1 VVTFDIEN
9 KEQFNKL
16 LDKVSKLGSNRFI
29 MGEMARIVKKFN
41 KANFTL
47 KGSGQYE
54 PLSAKYL
61 KRKKR
66 FKPAAPIL
74 VYSGDL
80 RDSIGGSTSKSIL
93 KLTAFSATIG
103 TKLSYAKYLDTG
115 TENEDGTVKMPARP
129 PLFLTDKMVEQMI
142 KIYDKNIARGLR
154 TVWAR

>member
-1 VVTFDIEN
+1 MVTFSIKN

-47 KGSGQYE
+47 KGSGQYK
-54 PLSAKYL
+54 PLNDAYSEI
-61 KRKKR
+61 KKR
-66 FKPAAPIL
+66 FKPSAPIL

-80 RDSIGGSTSKSIL
+80 RDSIGGITSKSIL

-103 TKLSYAKYLDTG
+103 TKLPYAKYLDEG
-115 TENEDGTVKMPARP
+115 TENKNGTIKMPARP
-129 PLFLTDKMVEQMI
+129 PLFLTDVMVRQMMAS
-142 KIYDKNIARGLR
+142 YDKNIARGLR
-154 TVWAR
+154 T